1 MNCGLDYSK
10 AGGLLKKR
18 RDGGSNFKNDR
29 GSYAMLPAESVSSNL
44 SHRIDDERCR
54 IDREGRGRRISAKR
68 GDTMAETSELA
79 GVVGSRPMGYGFT
92 RE

>member
-29 GSYAMLPAESVSSNL
+29 GSYAMLPAESVSPNL
-44 SHRIDDERCR
+44 SRRINDGWCR
-54 IDREGRGRRISAKR
+54 IDREGR
-68 GDTMAETSELA
+68 
-79 GVVGSRPMGYGFT
+79 
-92 RE
+92 